1 MAGTISGNCAILE
14 ISDKRYNILFYKT
27 PKGASFR
34 NNQSA
39 LKNKDFVEASIFE
52 LLKCDSIIEEEKP
65 PKVIE
70 PLSVSMNS
78 SSKKH
83 LILDLRYVN
92 THFCKD
98 KIKFRHWKC
107 FENYLKGK
115 EGCLFKFDLILYLPD
130 CARRRAPAH

>member
-83 LILDLRYVN
+83 LILR
-92 THFCKD
+92 FKICKYPFLQRQN
-98 KIKFRHWKC
+98 KVQTL
-107 FENYLKGK
+107 EVL
-115 EGCLFKFDLILYLPD
+115 
-130 CARRRAPAH
+130 